1 MLSMFSNASMCRR
14 GLAALLLA
22 LFVVAPAAQADE
34 LTVMSSGG
42 YTAALE
48 QLAVVFEKATGH
60 HVRLLL
66 GPSMGTAPEAIP
78 NRLARG
84 EAADL
89 LVMVDSA
96 LRDLI
101 AKGVVRA
108 DSRIELANSKIGMAV
123 RAGQAKPDIS
133 TVESFTRTLM
143 AARSIAYSD
152 SASGVYIETEMYKR
166 LGFQAQLTAKSRR
179 IVAERV
185 GNVVARGEAQIG
197 FQQVS
202 ELLPISGIV
211 FVGPIPDAVQQVTVF
226 SAGIPLAASRPDLA
240 RQLLVYVTAAPA
252 RLTVER
258 TGMEPLP

>member
-1 MLSMFSNASMCRR
+1 MRVLTWIV
-14 GLAALLLA
+14 LLV
-22 LFVVAPAAQADE
+22 FVVVPLGAADE

-42 YTAALE
+42 YTAALQ
-48 QLAVVFEKATGH
+48 QLATGFEKATGH

-66 GPSMGTAPEAIP
+66 GPSMGTAPDAIP

-89 LVMVDSA
+89 LVMVGSV
-96 LRDLI
+96 LGDLI

-108 DSRIELANSKIGMAV
+108 DSRVNLANSKIGMAV
-123 RAGQAKPDIS
+123 RAGQPKPDIG
-133 TVESFTRTLM
+133 TVESFTRALL

-166 LGFQAQLTAKSRR
+166 LGFETQLAAKSRR
-179 IVAERV
+179 IIAERV
-185 GNVVARGEAQIG
+185 GDVVARGEAEIG

-202 ELLPISGIV
+202 ELLPISGII
-211 FVGPIPDAVQQVTVF
+211 FVGTIPGPVQRITLF
-226 SAGIPLAASRPDLA
+226 SAGIPVAAPRPDLA
-240 RQLLVYVTAAPA
+240 RQLLAYVTGASA
-252 RLTVER
+252 RAIVER

>member
-1 MLSMFSNASMCRR
+1 MRDLTWIVLLMFA
-14 GLAALLLA
+14 
-22 LFVVAPAAQADE
+22 VAPLGAADE

-42 YTAALE
+42 YTAALQ
-48 QLAVVFEKATGH
+48 QLAAGFEKTTGH

-66 GPSMGTAPEAIP
+66 GPSMGTAPDAIP

-84 EAADL
+84 ETADL
-89 LVMVDSA
+89 LVMVGSV

-108 DSRIELANSKIGMAV
+108 DSRVDLANSKIGMAV
-123 RAGQAKPDIS
+123 RAGQPRPDIG
-133 TVESFTRTLM
+133 TIESFTRVLL

-166 LGFQAQLTAKSRR
+166 LGFEAQLAAKSRR
-179 IVAERV
+179 IIAERV
-185 GNVVARGEAQIG
+185 GDVVARGDAEIG

-202 ELLPISGIV
+202 ELLPISGIS
-211 FVGPIPDAVQQVTVF
+211 FVGTIPGPVQRITLF
-226 SAGIPLAASRPDLA
+226 SAGIPVAAPRPDLA
-240 RQLLVYVTAAPA
+240 RQLLAYVTAASA
-252 RLTVER
+252 RAIVER

>member
-1 MLSMFSNASMCRR
+1 ML
-14 GLAALLLA
+14 LAASTLA
-22 LFVVAPAAQADE
+22 PLRASVD

-48 QLAVVFEKATGH
+48 QLAAGFEKATGH

-84 EAADL
+84 EVADL
-89 LVMVDSA
+89 LVMVGTA
-96 LRDLI
+96 LDDLI
-101 AKGVVRA
+101 AKGAVRT
-108 DSRIELANSKIGMAV
+108 DSRVDLANSKIGMAV

-166 LGFQAQLTAKSRR
+166 LGFEAQLKAKSRR
-179 IVAERV
+179 IVAERI
-185 GNVVARGEAQIG
+185 GNIVARGEAEIG

-202 ELLPISGIV
+202 ELLPIGGIV
-211 FVGPIPDAVQQVTVF
+211 FVGPIPDPVQRVTVF
-226 SAGIPLAASRPDLA
+226 SAGIPVVAPQPDLA
-240 RQLLVYVTAAPA
+240 RQFLAYLTAAPA
-252 RLTVER
+252 RPIVER